1 MSIRRFVAALFF
13 LSLVPF
19 LVIVGGPSGCLAAVE
34 GDAPAAVETLA
45 GAGAILTRDADGLI
59 VEVRFPVPGVSA
71 EKNSA
76 AIAALAGLTRVRSVV
91 LAGSGA
97 TDSLLEKLGSLK
109 TLRNLDLRDC
119 PLTNAGLFHLVALSD
134 LAALRL
140 SGKSGATTIDDAGM
154 EHIGKLTHL
163 RALLLDYL
171 WISEVGLRKLSE
183 LKQLEELTL
192 AQTLVRDDAIA
203 PIARFSKLRKLRLA
217 RTGITA
223 TGVEKLIELEHLEDL
238 DLSEASQITDEAL
251 MHVGRLRGLK
261 RLNLWRVPVGDRG
274 IAHLAG
280 LTKLEWL
287 NLDDT
292 ATSDKGL
299 AAIVGMKNLT
309 FLHLGSTA
317 VSDLGLEHLT
327 GLKTLSDISL
337 RRTAVSKE
345 GSERLQKQ
353 LPKAKIRMNYIEGP

>member
-1 MSIRRFVAALFF
+1 MSRRHFIAGFF
-13 LSLVPF
+13 LCLTPF
-19 LVIVGGPSGCLAAVE
+19 PLIVREHSRCLAAAE
-34 GDAPAAVETLA
+34 ADAPAAIETLEQV
-45 GAGAILTRDADGLI
+45 GAILTRDGEGL
-59 VEVRFPVPGVSA
+59 VFEVRFPVSGASA
-71 EKNSA
+71 DKNNA
-76 AIAALAGLTRVRSVV
+76 AIAALAGLARVRSVV

-97 TDSLLEKLGSLK
+97 TDRSLEKLGSLT

-119 PLTNAGLFHLVALSD
+119 PLTNAGLSHLVTLCD
-134 LAALRL
+134 LTALRL
-140 SGKSGATTIDDAGM
+140 SGKSGATTIDDVGL

-171 WISEVGLRKLSE
+171 WISEVGLRKLSD
-183 LKQLEELTL
+183 LTQLEELTL

-203 PIARFSKLRKLRLA
+203 PIARFSKLRKVRLA

-223 TGVEKLIELEHLEDL
+223 SGVEELMKLENLEDL

-251 MHVGRLRGLK
+251 MYVGRLKGLK
-261 RLNLWRVPVGDRG
+261 RLNLWRVPVGDKG
-274 IAHLAG
+274 IEHLVE

-299 AAIVGMKNLT
+299 TALVGMKNLT
-309 FLHLGSTA
+309 FLYLGSTA
-317 VSDLGLEHLT
+317 VSDLGLQHLT
-327 GLKTLSDISL
+327 GLKALKDLSL

-345 GSERLQKQ
+345 GAERLQKQ
-353 LPKAKIRMNYIEGP
+353 LPAAKIRLNYIEGQ